1 MLFFILIRGAIC
13 LVVCAFSLSLI
24 DSDCLSHIF
33 QRASWLL
40 PQPRC
45 RLSYAKLGN
54 SIRTTKIF
62 YHVAPTNFPPHPF
75 SDDITPTFGHL
86 IAIRGRP
93 HRGFFGDYPNP
104 KRGRSFTRR
113 QGSARY
119 EEGSHIASFRC
130 VPPFIFSILR
140 CAQPA
145 VFVGQVWKLFCLLP
159 SNDSLLRPNDGL
171 LPSNNG
177 LLPANETQK
186 PCSA

>member
-24 DSDCLSHIF
+24 DSNCLSHIF

-45 RLSYAKLGN
+45 RLSYAKLDN

-75 SDDITPTFGHL
+75 SDNITPTFGHS

-93 HRGFFGDYPNP
+93 SRRIFDDYPNP
-104 KRGRSFTRR
+104 KRGRSSTRR
-113 QGSARY
+113 QGPARH

-130 VPPFIFSILR
+130 APPFIFSILSAPNR
-140 CAQPA
+140 
-145 VFVGQVWKLFCLLP
+145 LFL
-159 SNDSLLRPNDGL
+159 
-171 LPSNNG
+171 
-177 LLPANETQK
+177 
-186 PCSA
+186 

>member
-45 RLSYAKLGN
+45 RLSYAKLDN

-75 SDDITPTFGHL
+75 SDNITPTFGHL

-93 HRGFFGDYPNP
+93 HRGFFATIPTPNAADHP
-104 KRGRSFTRR
+104 PAAKGRNGTKRVATLHP
-113 QGSARY
+113 SA
-119 EEGSHIASFRC
+119 A
-130 VPPFIFSILR
+130 
-140 CAQPA
+140 
-145 VFVGQVWKLFCLLP
+145 
-159 SNDSLLRPNDGL
+159 LRPSFS
-171 LPSNNG
+171 PF
-177 LLPANETQK
+177 
-186 PCSA
+186 